1 MTEAEPQLLT
11 VGTGER
17 ERRIAT
23 IVENGTADNRPGL
36 IWLPG
41 LKSDM
46 VSTKATALAEWAR
59 ECGLAMT
66 RLDYSGHGRSSGR
79 FEDGTIG
86 DWLEETRAVFSQLT
100 CGPQIVVGSSTGG
113 YIALLLLR
121 ELLRNDPEQA
131 RRISALVLIAPAW
144 DLTEELMWKDADEDA
159 RRGLMENGVYH
170 RPSAYGDPYAITRNF
185 IEEGRRHLFRAE
197 PFDPGRPVVIL
208 QGALDVDVPIA
219 HARRLAAFL
228 TGGWARLIEVA
239 DGEHRMS
246 RPEDL
251 ALMFREIEGI
261 IAAR

>member
-1 MTEAEPQLLT
+1 MTATELQLLA
-11 VGTGER
+11 VGSGER
-17 ERRIAT
+17 QRRIAT
-23 IVENGTADNRPGL
+23 IVDQGAGDGRPGL

-46 VSTKATALAEWAR
+46 LSTKASALAEWSR
-59 ECGLAMT
+59 EQGLAMT

-121 ELLRNDPEQA
+121 DLLRSDPEQA
-131 RRISALVLIAPAW
+131 RRIAALLLIAPAW
-144 DLTEELMWKDADEDA
+144 DLTEELMWKDADESA
-159 RRGLMENGVYH
+159 RRELMENGVYH
-170 RPSAYGDPYAITRNF
+170 RPSAYGAPYAITRNF
-185 IEEGRRHLFRAE
+185 IEEGRRHLLRGE

-208 QGALDVDVPIA
+208 QGALDVDVPLA
-219 HARRLAAFL
+219 HARKLASFL
-228 TGGWARLIEVA
+228 TGGWAKLIEVA

-251 ALMFREIEGI
+251 ALMFREIEEV